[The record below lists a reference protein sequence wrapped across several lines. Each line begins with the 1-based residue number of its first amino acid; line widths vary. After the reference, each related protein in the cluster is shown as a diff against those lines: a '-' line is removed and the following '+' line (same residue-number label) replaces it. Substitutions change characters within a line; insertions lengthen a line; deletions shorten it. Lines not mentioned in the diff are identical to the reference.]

1 MDKGSKFLSDLV
13 FSRTYAKTK
22 PNGFKE
28 TYEET
33 VDRVLN
39 MHCAKFPEHAEW
51 IRGVCRQPMV
61 DKWVVPSM
69 RTMQFAGGGVE
80 RENFRGFNC
89 SALAIDSFRA
99 FAELFYVLMAGT
111 GVGYSVQDHHVTELP
126 IIPEKG
132 RFETFKIPDSREGW
146 CDSVLKLFENPM
158 CVFDYSAIRPAGSLI
173 SSGGTA
179 SGPDALMLMHE
190 KVSDILLEA
199 GGRQLTPEEA
209 SDIVCHI
216 ADAVVVGGVRRSA
229 LICLFDSENMLTY
242 KSGNWWEKNPQRGRA
257 NVSFVM
263 KRDEL
268 KRAQFD
274 DVLDK
279 CFASFAGEPGVFLT
293 NNKDMLT
300 NPCVPYET
308 VILTQ
313 DGPRQIGECVDQEI
327 EIWNGFRWVL
337 TTPRVTGENKL
348 LVTVTLQDGRS
359 LKCTLNHKFV
369 LNNNINFPALSL
381 LPGDVLLQSY
391 LPDGSTV
398 EGGVVKSVNYAGEEA
413 KVYCFTDEVDGL
425 GMFNGITTKQ
435 CAEIS
440 LKSQGLCNL
449 SEINWGILHTKTDD
463 EILKAINVAIVL
475 GVLQATYTDFGY
487 VDPKW
492 KENAV
497 DEALLGVSIT
507 GQAENFQRLKEFLSK
522 HSLTP
527 NLEGISKRFGIR
539 QPKRVY
545 TVKPSGSTSALL
557 GCTSGIHAAH
567 SNYYIRRVRVDKAH
581 PVAKYLETI
590 PEMTQFLETDK
601 FTPSNYVISMPI
613 CKEGAITR
621 AQETAVE
628 LMERAKFIKQNWIDV
643 GHREG
648 DNTHNV
654 SLTVSYKPEE
664 EAEVKQWMWENREIY
679 NGISLLPYDGGT
691 YVQAPFEEIDKE
703 TYERLIAVFPDIDL
717 NSVNYGGTVDER
729 VGESACAG
737 GNCEVT

>member
-89 SALAIDSFRA
+89 SSLAIDSFRA

-158 CVFDYSAIRPAGSLI
+158 CVFDYSAIRPAGSPI
-173 SSGGTA
+173 SSGGMA

-229 LICLFDSENMLTY
+229 LICLFDSESMLTY

-268 KRAQFD
+268 KRTQFD

-300 NPCVPYET
+300 NP
-308 VILTQ
+308 
-313 DGPRQIGECVDQEI
+313 
-327 EIWNGFRWVL
+327 
-337 TTPRVTGENKL
+337 
-348 LVTVTLQDGRS
+348 
-359 LKCTLNHKFV
+359 
-369 LNNNINFPALSL
+369 
-381 LPGDVLLQSY
+381 
-391 LPDGSTV
+391 
-398 EGGVVKSVNYAGEEA
+398 
-413 KVYCFTDEVDGL
+413 
-425 GMFNGITTKQ
+425 

-463 EILKAINVAIVL
+463 EILKAINVAVVL

-487 VDPKW
+487 VGPKW
-492 KENAV
+492 KENAI

-507 GQAENFQRLKEFLSK
+507 GQAENFPRLKEFLLK
-522 HSLTP
+522 HNLTP
-527 NLEGISKRFGIR
+527 NLEGISKKFGIR

-581 PVAKYLETI
+581 PVAKYLETLS
-590 PEMTQFLETDK
+590 EMSPFLETDK

-628 LMERAKFIKQNWIDV
+628 LMERAKFIKQNWIDI

-703 TYERLIAVFPDIDL
+703 IYERLIAIFPDIDL
-717 NSVNYGGTVDER
+717 GSVNYGGTIDER
-729 VGESACAG
+729 AGESACAG